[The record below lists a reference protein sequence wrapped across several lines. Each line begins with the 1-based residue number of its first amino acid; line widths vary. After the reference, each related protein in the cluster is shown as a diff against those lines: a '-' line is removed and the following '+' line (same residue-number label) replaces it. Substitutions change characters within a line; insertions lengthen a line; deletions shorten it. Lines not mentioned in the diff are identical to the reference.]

1 MSLGDAPKGTA
12 SHAQI
17 IAKGGLGPHEA
28 RAVPAARI
36 QLWCAHATKKG
47 MLATET
53 RMIPTGYGEDAANL
67 GLHARKARL
76 GPRSCASFGD
86 VGGS

>member
-1 MSLGDAPKGTA
+1 MGDAPKGAA
-12 SHAQI
+12 SHARI
-17 IAKGGLGPHEA
+17 IAKGGLGP
-28 RAVPAARI
+28 
-36 QLWCAHATKKG
+36 HATKKG

-53 RMIPTGYGEDAANL
+53 RMIPTGYGKDAADL
-67 GLHARKARL
+67 GLLARKARL